1 MSKNQANL
9 RRPKDHEIAKF
20 VNKLR
25 GTALMYATAGQL
37 RERVAT
43 DVKAFLES
51 LEPTPTAEDN
61 PMEKS
66 QKPEV
71 RKSSTDAFKQ
81 DPNYQIYESCFKATW
96 AAPHSVTTGLGVS
109 TFGITNDELLLKLR
123 EHLGL
128 AEYDQLDGEFSFVA
142 NRNLSWVPQLRE
154 DNTITDAT
162 ITICVDGHVH
172 QLLMYRFDGRLWMKM
187 LHAKEGL
194 SLTKSDDDYPTPESV
209 ALTISVLVKL
219 KELR

>member
-61 PMEKS
+61 TMEKS

-96 AAPHSVTTGLGVS
+96 AASHSVTTGLGVT
-109 TFGITNDELLLKLR
+109 TFRITNDELLQKLR
-123 EHLGL
+123 EHLDL
-128 AEYDQLDGEFSFVA
+128 PELVQLEGEFSFVA

-162 ITICVDGHVH
+162 ITICVDGRVY
-172 QLLMYRFDGRLWMKM
+172 QLLMHRFNRRLCIKM
-187 LHAKEGL
+187 FCGQDSL
-194 SLTKSDDDYPTPESV
+194 SLTKSDGDDPSPESV